1 MWYRKW
7 FHDEAMRLNIH
18 GYVKN
23 SKNYNKVEA
32 VIQGEIESINKIIHQ
47 KINNKANKIDKID
60 FDIEEMYKI
69 EGGTEYVNQRD
80 SP

>member
-32 VIQGEIESINKIIHQ
+32 VIQGEIESINKIIKLSTIGPPNSSVI
-47 KINNKANKIDKID
+47 KITKILINDNIIYND
-60 FDIEEMYKI
+60 FEII
-69 EGGTEYVNQRD
+69 
-80 SP
+80 